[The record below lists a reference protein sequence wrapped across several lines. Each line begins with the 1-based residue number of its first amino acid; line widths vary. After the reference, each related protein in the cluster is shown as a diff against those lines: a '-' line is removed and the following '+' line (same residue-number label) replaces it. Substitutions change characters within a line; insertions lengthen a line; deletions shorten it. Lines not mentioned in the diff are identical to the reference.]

1 MARGLEESSREYEVH
16 QLGWRVQRW
25 PDFQEIDTAELVDHI
40 PEAQREQ
47 DLSDF
52 LAQRDQDDLSI
63 DPLDYDSRRAP
74 GGVRPAYVSDPV
86 YERRESVRARDPNVV
101 LTVAPYL
108 RTPADE
114 REENRYASAGGWR
127 VRAAREAVLGSAER
141 LETFRRDFLSRRP
154 NAEMV
159 REVEE
164 NRDGNPEP
172 AWYADLRQGRTSPE
186 QYREEHMVQLDGF
199 VMDGPFDSLE
209 EARDVAANLDGNTEI
224 VSSKVSVQVQL
235 DAVRLADEAEPAIS
249 ASMAYVRA
257 DPALMSVMLGR
268 EGPSPV
274 PLLEDRDDPVSK
286 QVHGACYRL
295 LAQHKEFC
303 RLHPAESRAVE
314 EQWTTERAKL
324 RDRLVEADDPELAGS
339 MLDAMDAI
347 AEDQAQVFDRL
358 RYEAT
363 VAFAVSRLAAPQQ
376 AGPGGRAPAP
386 PADAKAQADYKAW
399 VAELPESVAK
409 ELEADGPLLSSP
421 SSPFRQPSPAGGAAG
436 ASSPR
441 PAPIG
446 REMAARLADEAYPDL
461 HAGVA
466 LLDPSSPLAVR
477 PAGAGAVYDREVRRA
492 AEAAVAGSS
501 RWEWGKRGLPADR
514 AAAGPGDEERR
525 AVTFQGWK
533 LRKDV
538 ETTPAQLVAAVVGVE
553 AAHERAGR
561 LSPSLTSAAAPLEC
575 QAQRA
580 AAAVVDTLSALE
592 SRGAE
597 VGFGDVDAPEARL
610 DPDRTT
616 LVLPS
621 SWASVPEDFEP
632 LSSDIDVSDLDR
644 LASGAL
650 ELRLPGV
657 DQTRQLYTEVG
668 WAATR
673 VVDPGETSFAG
684 DKTLSVAREAAGSEV
699 WRLDN
704 RRMEHFAARMTD
716 AAWGRASAV
725 AGSTEPWRAPGQ
737 MRAQTEAVD
746 DVLDRKAAVDQ
757 RVVTTLGAR
766 QGDQH
771 YRIRSCAEMSVA
783 RVAEGVRRLPAAGLQ
798 VDSEPG
804 FVRYE
809 PDNRTLPV
817 QRDRSA
823 GPPADRINVPEAALD
838 ARQPATQLLDAH
850 CRFYESVAAA
860 SGHPGRSERADAVT
874 VARAI
879 AGKPVSQER
888 LDEAVSREKALVGAC
903 VRDRLGASWRRD
915 LIEAAGVVDAPPVTS
930 GHAQRFA
937 HARRWSRA
945 ATTAPGDAPAQ
956 TVARGQPAP
965 RPPAR
970 SAGPAPAAPSASR
983 RAHVPPARGSSAAAG
998 DAGPGRSGRPAS
1010 SSPRRP
1016 FVPPARSVSASRP
1029 DRTPRAALPAAA
1041 PALPAPRSLPV
1052 WCCSCSGRS
1061 GGALVVP
1068 PCPCSTPWRRASGRV
1083 PATGC
1088 RARACGRP
1096 AAACSGSGYRG
1107 RPLAFRRA
1115 ASPESAG
1122 RRGAAFRFLPGGKLW
1137 RTFRSRA
1144 SRPAC

>member
-25 PDFQEIDTAELVDHI
+25 PDFQEIENGDLVDHI
-40 PEAQREQ
+40 PEAQRDQ

-63 DPLDYDSRRAP
+63 DPLDHDSRRAP

-86 YERRESVRARDPNVV
+86 FERRESVRARDPNVV
-101 LTVAPYL
+101 LSVAPYL

-114 REENRYASAGGWR
+114 REENRYASAGRWR
-127 VRAAREAVLGSAER
+127 QRAAREAVLGSPEQLDA
-141 LETFRRDFLSRRP
+141 FRRDFLSRRP

-172 AWYADLRQGRTSPE
+172 AWYTDLRQGRTSAE

-199 VMDGPFDSLE
+199 VMDGPFDSLL
-209 EARDVAANLDGNTEI
+209 EAKDVAANLDGDTEI
-224 VSSKVSVQVQL
+224 VSSKVPVQVQL

-249 ASMAYVRA
+249 ASLAYVRA

-274 PLLEDRDDPVSK
+274 ALLDDRDDPVSK
-286 QVHGACYRL
+286 QVHGACHRL

-314 EQWTTERAKL
+314 NQWAADRAKL
-324 RDRLVEADDPELAGS
+324 RDRLGEADDPELAAIT
-339 MLDAMDAI
+339 LDAVDAI
-347 AEDQAQVFDRL
+347 SEEHAQVFDRL

-363 VAFAVSRLAAPQQ
+363 VAFAVSRSAEPPPA
-376 AGPGGRAPAP
+376 GRAASASAP

-399 VAELPESVAK
+399 VEQLPESVAK

-421 SSPFRQPSPAGGAAG
+421 SSPGRQAQAPGAGGG
-436 ASSPR
+436 ASFSR

-492 AEAAVAGSS
+492 AEAAVAGPC
-501 RWEWGKRGLPADR
+501 RWEWGKRPLPADR
-514 AAAGPGDEERR
+514 RASPEEEGRRR
-525 AVTFQGWK
+525 AVAALNGSDRAVVTFQGWK

-538 ETTPAQLVAAVVGVE
+538 ETTPAELLAAVVRVE
-553 AAHERAGR
+553 AAHERDGR
-561 LSPSLTSAAAPLEC
+561 LTRSLTSAADPLDC
-575 QAQRA
+575 QARRA

-597 VGFGDVDAPEARL
+597 VGFGDVGAPEARL
-610 DPDRTT
+610 DADRTT

-650 ELRLPGV
+650 ELNLPGV
-657 DQTRQLYTEVG
+657 EQTRQLYTEVG

-673 VVDPGETSFAG
+673 VVDPRETGFAG
-684 DKTLSVAREAAGSEV
+684 DKPLSAAREAAGTEV

-716 AAWGRASAV
+716 AAWGRAAAV
-725 AGSTEPWRAPGQ
+725 AGSTEPWRAPGRLQ
-737 MRAQTEAVD
+737 AQTEAVD
-746 DVLDRKAAVDQ
+746 DVLDRQAAVDQ

-771 YRIRSCAEMSVA
+771 FRIRSCAEASVA
-783 RVAEGVRRLPAAGLQ
+783 RVAEAVRQLPAAGLQ
-798 VDSEPG
+798 VDSAPG

-809 PDNRTLPV
+809 PDTRTLPV
-817 QRDRSA
+817 QRDASA
-823 GPPADRINVPEAALD
+823 GEPQDRVNVPVAALD

-874 VARAI
+874 VARAV
-879 AGKPVSQER
+879 AGKPVSEER

-915 LIEAAGVVDAPPVTS
+915 LIEAAGVVDASPVTA

-937 HARRWSRA
+937 QARRWTRA
-945 ATTAPGDAPAQ
+945 ATTAPADAPA
-956 TVARGQPAP
+956 RGVVRAQPASRAAGRP
-965 RPPAR
+965 AGPPPAV
-970 SAGPAPAAPSASR
+970 PAAAG
-983 RAHVPPARGSSAAAG
+983 RAHVPPAPGAAVPQPG
-998 DAGPGRSGRPAS
+998 TPGRAAPVRPAS

-1016 FVPPARSVSASRP
+1016 FVPPARSVSASR
-1029 DRTPRAALPAAA
+1029 
-1041 PALPAPRSLPV
+1041 S
-1052 WCCSCSGRS
+1052 
-1061 GGALVVP
+1061 
-1068 PCPCSTPWRRASGRV
+1068 
-1083 PATGC
+1083 
-1088 RARACGRP
+1088 
-1096 AAACSGSGYRG
+1096 
-1107 RPLAFRRA
+1107 
-1115 ASPESAG
+1115 
-1122 RRGAAFRFLPGGKLW
+1122 
-1137 RTFRSRA
+1137 
-1144 SRPAC
+1144 